1 MAAVVT
7 MNARGTLNIPM
18 KIRKRIGMCKGGA
31 LIAEETDG
39 GILLRP
45 GQFFPVDVYTDER
58 IGEFDAEDRKLAAAL
73 RRRKAK
79 AR

>member
-7 MNARGTLNIPM
+7 MNARGTLTLPM
-18 KIRKRIGMCKGGA
+18 KIRKRFGMDKGGA
-31 LIAEETDG
+31 LVAEETDG

-45 GQFFPVDVYTDER
+45 GQFFPVEVYTDER
-58 IGEFDAEDRKLAAAL
+58 IEEFDAEDRKLAAVL

-79 AR
+79 SG